1 MGPLTGLKLSRISL
15 LLLASSSILIPTQ
28 AANIFLRQNQQCGGQ
43 SGLSQCGSG
52 FPSEFCCPTGTT
64 CRALGTKVGASAICC
79 PTGTDC
85 SFIQPITC
93 DITQLNATLHPGN
106 QIHLKNTTVVE
117 LPKCGSQCCPLGYSC
132 QNGMCAVDS
141 TSSPSSPTSTAS
153 SVGTQAPVASQTAT
167 SNFPPVVHV
176 QPGFDGKSFV
186 AGFFPGMV
194 VGALLTLAFIW
205 LIKKRREI
213 QEKKRYSGDFGHVS
227 RTISD
232 PIYDPMHAARTD
244 FIRRG
249 TVKSEHSSTTSTA
262 GFVKKPAT
270 QPGGLTPK
278 IKSMWERTPK
288 LGFSNFGGHSLQTD
302 TLPSNPR
309 PPPPAV
315 RAGNRDPY
323 ITPQR
328 TPARTV
334 STRSRSTS
342 IGTASIRH
350 NKPHHHHR
358 PVARRSESSETID
371 VLMPAPSES
380 LQRPP
385 SFLHPPRAPGMGNS
399 NRYTHESTNTTFTKI
414 MESVGYDQNTR
425 NEVRNYKG
433 TPGQAR

>member
-1 MGPLTGLKLSRISL
+1 M
-15 LLLASSSILIPTQ
+15 
-28 AANIFLRQNQQCGGQ
+28 AA
-43 SGLSQCGSG
+43 
-52 FPSEFCCPTGTT
+52 
-64 CRALGTKVGASAICC
+64 TKAAICC
-79 PTGTDC
+79 PAGSDC

-93 DITQLNATLHPGN
+93 DIKQLNATLHPGN

-117 LPKCGSQCCPLGYSC
+117 LQKCGAQCCPLGYAC
-132 QNGMCAVDS
+132 QNGMCAVDI
-141 TSSPSSPTSTAS
+141 TSSPPSSTSTPE
-153 SVGTQAPVASQTAT
+153 SVGTQAPVASQTAGIK
-167 SNFPPVVHV
+167 FPPEVTV
-176 QPGFDGKSFV
+176 QTGFDGKSFV
-186 AGFFPGMV
+186 AGFFPGIV
-194 VGALLTLAFIW
+194 VGVLLTLAILW

-213 QEKKRYSGDFGHVS
+213 KEKNRYSGDFGHVS

-232 PIYDPMHAARTD
+232 PIYDPVHAARTD

-249 TVKSEHSSTTSTA
+249 TVKSNHNSPTSTT
-262 GFVKKPAT
+262 GFVSKPAT

-288 LGFSNFGGHSLQTD
+288 LGLGNFGNHQIQTS

-309 PPPPAV
+309 PPPPAI

-350 NKPHHHHR
+350 YKPQQQR
-358 PVARRSESSETID
+358 PLTRRSNSSETID
-371 VLMPAPSES
+371 VLMPASS
-380 LQRPP
+380 DLQRPP
-385 SFLHPPRAPGMGNS
+385 SFLQPPRAPAMAQNN
-399 NRYTHESTNTTFTKI
+399 NRFTHESTNTTFTKI

-433 TPGQAR
+433 TTPGQAR